1 MSPPRYQDIRSAS
14 IPTVELAGAA
24 GTARVIAGA
33 FLGSRG
39 PARTFTPIILS
50 DLRLAAGRRVA
61 LELPDGYTTMLI
73 VQHGAMRID
82 GTQQVD
88 SVSLA
93 RFDRTGERVSL
104 ECMEDAVIL
113 LLCGEPIGEPVVGQG
128 PFVMNTSAEIQ
139 QAIRDYQVGAMGS
152 LS

>member
-1 MSPPRYQDIRSAS
+1 
-14 IPTVELAGAA
+14 
-24 GTARVIAGA
+24 
-33 FLGSRG
+33 
-39 PARTFTPIILS
+39 LS